1 MARKTAND
9 YQKEYVDKTSKLEGL
24 EARIKAR
31 AIELCKAQPEAPI
44 GYGAVGREIEKLS
57 SEDFFDTVG
66 YIYVIKSIEN
76 HNARKAVHVQTTMF
90 PKNLK

>member
-9 YQKEYVDKTSKLEGL
+9 YQREYVDKTSKLEGL

-31 AIELCKAQPEAPI
+31 AEELCKAHPEAPI
-44 GYGAVGREIEKLS
+44 GMGAVGREIEKFS
-57 SEDFFDTVG
+57 KAMDATS
-66 YIYVIKSIEN
+66 YIMIIKSIEDY
-76 HNARKAVHVQTTMF
+76 NARKAVHVQTTMF

>member
-9 YQKEYVDKTSKLEGL
+9 YQKEYVDKLSKLEGL

-31 AIELCKAQPEAPI
+31 AIELCKAHPDAPI
-44 GYGAVGREIEKLS
+44 GSGAVGREIEK
-57 SEDFFDTVG
+57 FTMDTIG
-66 YIYVIKSIEN
+66 YLYVIKNIED